1 VRVND
6 LCFRS
11 AVELARAVRTREVS
25 CTEVMTAHL
34 ARIERLNPRLNAIVT
49 LDAERGLAAARRA
62 DAHPPSEPGPLH
74 GLPIAHKDL
83 VQTKGMRTTF
93 GSPLQRDFVPDVDDL
108 LVERI
113 RAAGAILIGKTNTP
127 ELGAGSQTFNTIFGA
142 TRNPYAL
149 DRTCGGSSGGAAV
162 ALAARLLPI
171 ADGSDLGGSLRNPAA
186 FCNVVG
192 FRATPG
198 RVPAWPL
205 RNPWHDMSVTG
216 AMGRNVDDAGLL
228 FSTMAGPDPRV
239 PIALDTPGHV
249 FAVPPRVALQGL
261 RVAFTRDF
269 GGLPVERAIREQLDA
284 IAGLLAQHGAVVEEA
299 TPDLRDAP
307 QVFHVY
313 RAAAMREKLGTLPPQ
328 QRAQLKDT
336 VRWNLEAGERLTNAD
351 LDRASAARARIFEG
365 VRLFF
370 TRFDVV
376 LGPTTQVLPFDIDVP
391 WVKEIEGV
399 VLESYIDWMRS
410 CSSITV
416 TGCPAI
422 SIPAGFSAKGLPIG
436 MQLVAAAR
444 EDAKLLGIARAIEAV
459 TGYAARA
466 PNLD

>member
-1 VRVND
+1 
-6 LCFRS
+6 
-11 AVELARAVRTREVS
+11 
-25 CTEVMTAHL
+25 
-34 ARIERLNPRLNAIVT
+34 
-49 LDAERGLAAARRA
+49 
-62 DAHPPSEPGPLH
+62 
-74 GLPIAHKDL
+74 
-83 VQTKGMRTTF
+83 
-93 GSPLQRDFVPDVDDL
+93 
-108 LVERI
+108 
-113 RAAGAILIGKTNTP
+113 
-127 ELGAGSQTFNTIFGA
+127 
-142 TRNPYAL
+142 
-149 DRTCGGSSGGAAV
+149 
-162 ALAARLLPI
+162 
-171 ADGSDLGGSLRNPAA
+171 
-186 FCNVVG
+186 
-192 FRATPG
+192 
-198 RVPAWPL
+198 
-205 RNPWHDMSVTG
+205 
-216 AMGRNVDDAGLL
+216 
-228 FSTMAGPDPRV
+228 
-239 PIALDTPGHV
+239 
-249 FAVPPRVALQGL
+249 
-261 RVAFTRDF
+261 
-269 GGLPVERAIREQLDA
+269 
-284 IAGLLAQHGAVVEEA
+284 
-299 TPDLRDAP
+299 
-307 QVFHVY
+307 VY

-351 LDRASAARARIFEG
+351 LDRASAARTRIFEG

-370 TRFDVV
+370 TRFDVL